1 MTRIE
6 ELVGGGQ
13 MELVF
18 AKLSSLIINHQSI
31 KTAFNNKKSLVA
43 VV

>member
-18 AKLSSLIINHQSI
+18 AKLSSHQSI